1 MKIELK
7 EDFNVIEE
15 GTQYELPQLKN
26 KSWNATH

>member
-15 GTQYELPQLKN
+15 GTQYELPQLK
-26 KSWNATH
+26 K